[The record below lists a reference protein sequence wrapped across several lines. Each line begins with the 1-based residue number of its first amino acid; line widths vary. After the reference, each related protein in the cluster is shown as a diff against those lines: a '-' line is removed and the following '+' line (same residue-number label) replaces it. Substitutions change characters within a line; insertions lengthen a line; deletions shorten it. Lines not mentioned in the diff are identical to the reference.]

1 MVESC
6 ESDEENEDEEGIVGR
21 GVRLSEVMVMGR
33 QKREESVVKVL
44 KASWSSGVTALSVLV
59 YRISV

>member
-6 ESDEENEDEEGIVGR
+6 ESEEENEDEEGIVGR

-33 QKREESVVKVL
+33 QKREGSVVKVV
-44 KASWSSGVTALSVLV
+44 KASWSSGVTALLD
-59 YRISV
+59 

>member
-1 MVESC
+1 MSMVESC
-6 ESDEENEDEEGIVGR
+6 ESEEVNEDEEEIVGR

-44 KASWSSGVTALSVLV
+44 KASWSSGVTALLD
-59 YRISV
+59 